1 MPDINPGIRLT
12 VGMLNA
18 AGHKT
23 TDSGDG
29 ETRDFTCDR
38 EKPYVVV
45 VSTPERLVQEA
56 QEIVQ
61 LLKANG
67 ILVSPIGDDE
77 AGGVQI
83 QATYDPSMGQE
94 HGAALIDLSGIHDRM
109 LPPVIIFMGP
119 CVPFCT
125 GS

>member
-29 ETRDFTCDR
+29 ETRSFMCDR
-38 EKPYVVV
+38 EEAYVVV
-45 VSTPERLVQEA
+45 VSTPERLTQEA
-56 QEIVQ
+56 QEIAQ

-67 ILVSPIGDDE
+67 VLVSSIGNDKV
-77 AGGVQI
+77 GGVQI
-83 QATYDPSMGQE
+83 QATYDPAMGQE
-94 HGAALIDLSGIHDRM
+94 HGSALIDLSGIHDRL
-109 LPPVIIFMGP
+109 LPPVIIF
-119 CVPFCT
+119 
-125 GS
+125 SLAK